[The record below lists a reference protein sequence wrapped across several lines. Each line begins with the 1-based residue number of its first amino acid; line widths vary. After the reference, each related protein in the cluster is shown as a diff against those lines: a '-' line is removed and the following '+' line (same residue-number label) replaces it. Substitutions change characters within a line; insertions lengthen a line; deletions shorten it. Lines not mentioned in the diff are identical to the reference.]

1 MYKKLF
7 LCVVLSFIVL
17 GAASAADFKI
27 NDGFTPQ
34 SDYYSLNEDEG
45 LYLCTWDYDDEL
57 IQEAYLMNDTGY
69 IIVQGDNN
77 TYNTSYDSAG
87 NLQDVLSYL
96 TRANIIVDHG
106 VLEVAEVDGKK
117 YVFMVYKNAGT
128 SDDWKT
134 CYDELMIFNENNNI
148 EPLADAI

>member
-7 LCVVLSFIVL
+7 VCVVLSFIVL

-57 IQEAYLMNDTGY
+57 IQEAYLKNDTGY

-77 TYNTSYDSAG
+77 TYNTSYDSAS

-128 SDDWKT
+128 SHH
-134 CYDELMIFNENNNI
+134 Y
-148 EPLADAI
+148 